1 MTTFQD
7 LQIQF
12 EQRFDGGYR
21 FFDKCGEFVSALR
34 EELGFMLLNVNL
46 TGCDLESPDTSLRLR
61 ASADQLFVV
70 STEPE
75 KQNEFV
81 RVADFASKTAIELFS
96 PFVVEY
102 NQLSLSSLQQAPSL
116 QASFSR
122 SINLLPTPIQDLSR
136 ELNLPALNQDFTL
149 SFESGTL
156 RVHVRM
162 QPAVRNVS
170 VSERRLPVLGLTKAQ
185 SAHLLRREKKLSGKV
200 ETPSYGV
207 SLDISVVESKPVT
220 EVSIHDLCETL
231 IQHKR
236 KILKFLRS

>member
-1 MTTFQD
+1 MTTFKD

-21 FFDKCGEFVSALR
+21 FFDKCGEFVSAVR
-34 EELGFMLLNVNL
+34 EELGFMLLNINL

-61 ASADQLFVV
+61 ASADQLVVV

-81 RVADFASKTAIELFS
+81 RVADFASKRAIELFS

-102 NQLSLSSLQQAPSL
+102 NHLTLSALQQTQSL

-122 SINLLPTPIQDLSR
+122 SITLLPTPIQDLS
-136 ELNLPALNQDFTL
+136 EQLNLPALNQDFTL

-170 VSERRLPVLGLTKAQ
+170 VAERRLPVLGLPKAQ
-185 SAHLLRREKKLSGKV
+185 AEHLIRREKRLSAKV
-200 ETPSYGV
+200 ETPFYGV
-207 SLDISVVESKPVT
+207 SLDISVVESEPVA
-220 EVSIHDLCETL
+220 ELSIRELCETL
-231 IQHKR
+231 VEYK
-236 KILKFLRS
+236 KKVLKFLKS

>member
-1 MTTFQD
+1 MTTFKD
-7 LQIQF
+7 LYIQL

-34 EELGFMLLNVNL
+34 EELGFMPLNVNL
-46 TGCDLESPDTSLRLR
+46 TGCDLESPDTSLRVR
-61 ASADQLFVV
+61 ASADQLLVV

-75 KQNEFV
+75 KHNEFV
-81 RVADFASKTAIELFS
+81 RVADFASKTAVQLFL

-102 NQLSLSSLQQAPSL
+102 NQLTLSSLQQAPSL
-116 QASFSR
+116 RASFSR
-122 SINLLPTPIQDLSR
+122 SINLLPTPIQELSE

-149 SFESGTL
+149 PFESGTL

-170 VSERRLPVLGLTKAQ
+170 VSERRLPVLGLPKAQ
-185 SAHLLRREKKLSGKV
+185 AEHLLRREKKISGKV

-207 SLDISVVESKPVT
+207 TLDILVVESEPVT
-220 EVSIHDLCETL
+220 EVSIGDLCETL
-231 IQHKR
+231 VQYK
-236 KILKFLRS
+236 KKVLKFLKS